1 MFDETGWLADPYP
14 AWAALRE
21 AAPLHWRDDLLG
33 GAWLLTRHADVDA
46 VLRDDRRFSARR
58 TGAWVGQGAP
68 LDGEARAFQALF
80 ARAMLFVDAPDHTRL
95 RQVLNAG
102 FRPAL
107 LQALA
112 PRIEQCVQARLDAVE
127 AAADESGA
135 DAGVA
140 GAVVAGAVAND
151 PGTFDFMA
159 AVAGPLP
166 AEVIALLMGIDTP
179 DHARFAAWSEGLA
192 AFIGAPRPT
201 PALMQRAQRCLR
213 EMAAFFATLLQARQE
228 APGDGLL
235 GLLLRAAQEGRVQA
249 GPELL
254 SQCAMLLFAGHE
266 TTRNLLGNGVCALLR
281 HPAQWQRLQREP
293 QRVPDAVRELLRY
306 DSPVQYTARRV
317 AQDLTL
323 HGEPLR
329 RGDLVVLHIGAANR
343 DPRRHAEP
351 DALDVTRR
359 PGGHLSFGRGAHA
372 CIGAALSQMEAE
384 AVLRQLLQRW
394 PDLSLAGP
402 PPRWNGNPVYR
413 GLLDLKLRRG
423 SGRMGAPATPPAP

>member
-1 MFDETGWLADPYP
+1 MFDDAGWLDDPYP

-21 AAPLHWRDDLLG
+21 AAPLHWRADLLG

-112 PRIEQCVQARLDAVE
+112 PRIEQCVRERLDA
-127 AAADESGA
+127 AQAQA
-135 DAGVA
+135 DAGD
-140 GAVVAGAVAND
+140 GR
-151 PGTFDFMA
+151 FDFMS
-159 AVAGPLP
+159 AVAGPVP
-166 AEVIALLMGIDTP
+166 AEVIALLMGIDAP
-179 DHARFAAWSEGLA
+179 DQARFAAWSEGLS

-201 PALMQRAQRCLR
+201 PPLMQRAQRCLR
-213 EMAAFFATLLQARQE
+213 EMAAYFAALLQERGKARCE
-228 APGDGLL
+228 VPSDAAGEAPGGAPGDGLL
-235 GLLLRAAQEGRVQA
+235 GLLLRAAQDGRVHA

-254 SQCAMLLFAGHE
+254 SQCATLLFAGHE

-281 HPAQWQRLQREP
+281 HPAQWQLLQREP
-293 QRVPDAVRELLRY
+293 QRVGDAVRELLRY

-317 AQDLTL
+317 AQDVEL
-323 HGEPLR
+323 HGQRLR
-329 RGDLVVLHIGAANR
+329 RGELVVLHLGAANR

-351 DALDVTRR
+351 DRLDITRR

-372 CIGAALSQMEAE
+372 CIGAALTQMEAE

-394 PDLSLAGP
+394 PGLALAGP

-423 SGRMGAPATPPAP
+423 SGRMGT